1 MIGYIILLIHATEF
15 PRLLSGDE
23 SNDVAVGRVIKGA
36 SGSCRKGS
44 TKEVL
49 YLKIIFFGTPE
60 IAEVYLKEL
69 TNSHE
74 VLAVITRPDRP
85 KDRGQNM
92 MPPPVKTLA
101 LEHGI
106 PVFQPEKFT
115 PEITEKLISLKPE
128 VGVVVS
134 YGKIIPENIF
144 KIPKLGCF
152 NIHFSLLPKYRGA
165 APMQWALING
175 EKETGTTTFWIEKS
189 LDSGPIIVQKKIE
202 IRNDDDLVSLT
213 KKLTSLGI
221 VTMQETFDKL
231 SNGQVKGEPQIGDFT
246 LAHSLKKEDGKIDW
260 SKNAV
265 DIFNLIRGTN
275 PWPGAFSTL
284 KESKKTIKILKA
296 HVVENT
302 EDSGIYVPGQITE
315 IVKNCGFV
323 VSCGQGKLMIDEVH
337 PENKKPMS
345 AWSFLQ
351 GCHYKVQDK
360 IF

>member
-1 MIGYIILLIHATEF
+1 MKL
-15 PRLLSGDE
+15 
-23 SNDVAVGRVIKGA
+23 
-36 SGSCRKGS
+36 
-44 TKEVL
+44 
-49 YLKIIFFGTPE
+49 IFFGTPE

-69 TNSHE
+69 IGSHE
-74 VLAVITRPDRP
+74 VLAVITRPDKPR
-85 KDRGQNM
+85 DRGYNLA
-92 MPPPVKTLA
+92 PPPVKTLA
-101 LEHGI
+101 IVNDI
-106 PVFQPEKFT
+106 PVFQPDKFT
-115 PEITEKLISLKPE
+115 PEIIEKLKSFKPD

-134 YGKIIPENIF
+134 YGKIIPESVF

-175 EKETGTTTFWIEKS
+175 EKETGTTTFWIERS
-189 LDSGPIIVQKKIE
+189 LDSGPIIVQKKIG

-231 SNGQVKGEPQIGDFT
+231 NNGQVKGEPQSGDPTF
-246 LAHSLKKEDGKIDW
+246 AHSLKKEDGRIDW

-265 DIFNLIRGTN
+265 EISNLIRGTN
-275 PWPGAFSTL
+275 PWPGAFTALRDNNIML
-284 KESKKTIKILKA
+284 KIVKAYVIEKSESAETSA
-296 HVVENT
+296 
-302 EDSGIYVPGQITE
+302 SGQITE

-323 VSCGQGKLMIDEVH
+323 VSCGQGELMIETVH
-337 PENKKPMS
+337 PQNKKPMP

-351 GCHYKVQDK
+351 GSRYNVKDK